1 MTLYLQA
8 KLVAEFK
15 EKTVP
20 NMFGVIQKH
29 IKDGHFIGSDGV
41 CMCSI
46 LVLLATYICNM
57 HSSGTESY

>member
-1 MTLYLQA
+1 ME
-8 KLVAEFK
+8 KEFK

-41 CMCSI
+41 S
-46 LVLLATYICNM
+46 N
-57 HSSGTESY
+57 